1 MTTTYR
7 SVNGR
12 LYVRP
17 STLLEDDVT
26 DDYMPANWRVDTLPV
41 APVED
46 HTEPAETAVER
57 QAVEVINQDE
67 PAPEA
72 AEDNAPLRPKW
83 SRRTA
88 RGERLDVGETRA
100 VRQLRRS
107 SAEAERI
114 SEIAAPKV
122 IRKQNSVDKAAEL
135 EDLAEDPRAEAYS
148 NRRAR
153 FWLLLMAAT
162 GIALGVGIS
171 SSTAQQTIA
180 TFMGWGPGTLAYLA
194 AYGADPALGLVLFA
208 TLGARILASARGVT
222 VPERARVALNR
233 IELLLFVLIAVLNA
247 GPSLGA
253 LIADVVGLRFGELG
267 PDVMVLV
274 IHTLGPVLVAT
285 GVFGVPFMALILGE
299 ITAATNA
306 KRRHA
311 NTPAAPVGA
320 PLSLVE
326 RRMSVPEKWQGDF
339 DRAVEL
345 ITTGTMP
352 VDPSGSEILRHLG
365 GDAAKKPSLRQALAG
380 YRPLREVSAA

>member
-1 MTTTYR
+1 MTTYR

-12 LYVRP
+12 LFITP
-17 STLLEDDVT
+17 STPLEAQVPE
-26 DDYMPANWRVDTLPV
+26 DYMPANWRVDTLPV
-41 APVED
+41 AAVND
-46 HTEPAETAVER
+46 QTEVAEPAVER
-57 QAVEVINQDE
+57 KAVEAINQDE

-72 AEDNAPLRPKW
+72 AEANAPLRPKW
-83 SRRTA
+83 AQQRR
-88 RGERLDVGETRA
+88 ERLDAGETRA
-100 VRQLRRS
+100 VRRLRQG
-107 SAEAERI
+107 SAEAERV
-114 SEIAAPKV
+114 SEIADPKV
-122 IRKQNSVDKAAEL
+122 IRKQSAVDKAAEL

-171 SSTAQQTIA
+171 ASTAQQTIA
-180 TFMGWGPGTLAYLA
+180 TFMGWQPGTLAFLA

-208 TLGARILASARGVT
+208 TLGARILASARGVAI
-222 VPERARVALNR
+222 PERAREALNR

-253 LIADVVGLRFGELG
+253 LIADAIGRRFGELG

-306 KRRHA
+306 KRRQVA
-311 NTPAAPVGA
+311 APAATVGA

-326 RRMSVPEKWQGDF
+326 RRSSVPTKWHSDF

-345 ITTGTMP
+345 INAGTVP

-365 GDAAKKPSLRQALAG
+365 GDASKKPYLRQALAG

>member
-1 MTTTYR
+1 MTYR

-12 LYVRP
+12 LYITS
-17 STLLEDDVT
+17 STPLEEQVH

-41 APVED
+41 APVDED
-46 HTEPAETAVER
+46 TEPAEPVAEREAVE
-57 QAVEVINQDE
+57 AINQDE

-72 AEDNAPLRPKW
+72 PADNAPLGPKW
-83 SRRTA
+83 SRQR
-88 RGERLDVGETRA
+88 RERLDAGETRA
-100 VRQLRRS
+100 VRRLRRG
-107 SAEAERI
+107 SAEAERV
-114 SEIAAPKV
+114 SEIADPKV
-122 IRKQNSVDKAAEL
+122 IRKQSAVDKAAEL
-135 EDLAEDPRAEAYS
+135 EDLAEDPRAEAYG

-153 FWLLLMAAT
+153 FWLLLMAAA

-180 TFMGWGPGTLAYLA
+180 TFMNWEPGTLAFLA

-208 TLGARILASARGVT
+208 TLGARILASARGVEIP
-222 VPERARVALNR
+222 VRAREALNR

-253 LIADVVGLRFGELG
+253 LLADAVGLRFGELG

-285 GVFGVPFMALILGE
+285 GVFGVPFMALIFGE

-306 KRRHA
+306 KRRQA
-311 NTPAAPVGA
+311 AAPAAPVGA

-326 RRMSVPEKWQGDF
+326 RRMSVPPKWREDF

-345 ITTGTMP
+345 ITAGTMP